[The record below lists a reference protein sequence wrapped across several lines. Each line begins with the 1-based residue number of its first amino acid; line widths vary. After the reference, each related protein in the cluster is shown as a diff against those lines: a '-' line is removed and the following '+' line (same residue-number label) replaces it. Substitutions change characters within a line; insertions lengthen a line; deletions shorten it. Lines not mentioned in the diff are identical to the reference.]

1 MEGCREA
8 LSAGLFA
15 LLSGSGVKFE
25 PGPHV
30 TRVDAVEQ
38 ALRRILGMTAA
49 IADSRREWPLEAPGD
64 ATGGLVPPPDERAS
78 VAMLMRIACL
88 DVFLFYL
95 P

>member
-1 MEGCREA
+1 
-8 LSAGLFA
+8 
-15 LLSGSGVKFE
+15 
-25 PGPHV
+25 
-30 TRVDAVEQ
+30 
-38 ALRRILGMTAA
+38 MTAA